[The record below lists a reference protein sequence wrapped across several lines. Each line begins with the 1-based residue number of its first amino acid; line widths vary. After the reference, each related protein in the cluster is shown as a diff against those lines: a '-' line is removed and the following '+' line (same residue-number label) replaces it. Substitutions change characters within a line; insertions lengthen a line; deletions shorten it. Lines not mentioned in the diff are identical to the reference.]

1 MFLFLQGA
9 IFSIPDRRC
18 FYLARSDIFN
28 SRSAVFLFLRGV
40 VLSLSADRQLNS
52 RSVMLLFFVKTS
64 ILKCRAKIA
73 MCKKKFVKKIFYR
86 PTDRPVFFRQKRVG
100 GTVTRNIFTGGLSRC
115 LMPWFNYLPNFMT

>member
-52 RSVMLLFFVKTS
+52 RSLMLLFFVKTS

-100 GTVTRNIFTGGLSRC
+100 GTVTRNIFTGGLIVDALGMKFR
-115 LMPWFNYLPNFMT
+115 